1 MLSGTIL
8 FAGGGSGGH
17 LYPGVAVAESLVRI
31 APGIKPLFLC
41 TQREIDSTILK
52 STPFEFL
59 TQPIVPPRK
68 SVGGLI
74 RFFRAWTATQDV
86 IRQTLR
92 DVKPIGVLGLGG
104 YAAGVAVKACAK
116 AKIPAALLNPDV
128 VPGRANQYLFPFVSR
143 IYGQFE
149 ATREQLPTAHRH
161 KFVLSGCP
169 IRQDLVNLPPRDEAR
184 RRLALDPSLHTLL
197 VTGASQGAVSVNDAV
212 LEVLSRMKKADRELQ
227 GWQILHLAGRD
238 NADAVRSAYRELEL
252 PGRVVDFTP
261 AMADVWASSD
271 LAVSRSGA
279 SSCAELT
286 ACGVPSILMP
296 YPMHR
301 DQHQRINAE
310 QLVLAHAALV
320 IQDKKDRA
328 ANADQLLPIIDSL
341 LYDVPR
347 RRAMADAARSIARP
361 NAADIVAQSLLD
373 LIRA

>member
-1 MLSGTIL
+1 M
-8 FAGGGSGGH
+8 AGGGSGGH
-17 LYPGVAVAESLVRI
+17 LYPGVAVAEALVRI
-31 APGIKPLFLC
+31 APGIRPLFLC

-59 TQPIVPPRK
+59 QQPIVPPRK

-116 AKIPAALLNPDV
+116 ARIPAALLNPDV
-128 VPGRANQYLFPFVSR
+128 VPGRANHYLFPFVSR
-143 IYGQFE
+143 VYGQFD
-149 ATREQLPTAHRH
+149 ATLEQLPSAHRG
-161 KFVLSGCP
+161 KFMASGCP
-169 IRQDLVNLPPRDEAR
+169 IRHDLVNLPPRDEAR

-197 VTGASQGAVSVNDAV
+197 VTGASQGAVSVNEAV
-212 LEVLSRMKKADRELQ
+212 LEVLTRMKKADRELQ

-238 NADAVRSAYRELEL
+238 NADAVRSAYRELQL

-261 AMADVWASSD
+261 DMADVWASAD

-310 QLVLAHAALV
+310 QLVHANAALV

-328 ANADQLLPIIDSL
+328 ANADQLLPLIDSL

-373 LIRA
+373 LIRG